1 MILFPGSVEPTET
14 QSKLKNTIQVEEI
27 ENKKVPTAIKTLRGG
42 REQNIVT
49 LSHNTEAK
57 VQDAGLSSESSQ
69 AWTELFLKFL
79 INSNDSINS
88 CAELQALPSSVHQLD
103 PNI

>member
-1 MILFPGSVEPTET
+1 MPECTKENFNMILFPGSVEPTET

-57 VQDAGLSSESSQ
+57 VQDAGISSESSQ
-69 AWTELFLKFL
+69 A
-79 INSNDSINS
+79 
-88 CAELQALPSSVHQLD
+88 
-103 PNI
+103 